1 MTLMQFQIGMQNF
14 FIKVG
19 IKTVFSLVSA
29 LSALLCHVLCSY
41 MIPVNKNGK
50 KPDAFIA
57 FLSLWCKLKV
67 TIVREQRHYVA
78 RTNAL

>member
-1 MTLMQFQIGMQNF
+1 MQFQIGMQNF

-29 LSALLCHVLCSY
+29 LSALLCHVLCSH

-50 KPDAFIA
+50 
-57 FLSLWCKLKV
+57 
-67 TIVREQRHYVA
+67 
-78 RTNAL
+78 